1 MYLPYSP
8 NNTKDDCAML
18 LDVRTPPN
26 NRDVAVSPSEQSAQ
40 STIPSETPVGSPEDE
55 IEQLRE
61 TGLLPLIVPKEYGG
75 LGATWQEALKIV
87 YELAKAD
94 GAMGQ
99 LYSNHLIL
107 TALAHVCGTPEQKEK
122 YYRYT
127 AQHQGFWANAID
139 TWDTRLRITPE
150 GENFRLNG
158 VKRFDAV
165 AAAADWRVF
174 SAWQDGIQEPFFCI
188 IPQDRSGMIWDKRE
202 EKFGSESTT
211 QGSFVFYNV
220 LVEKDEILGSPN
232 RPEQTF
238 TTFLGIITQLTKT
251 YMGLGIGHSAL
262 EAIQAYQQ
270 ATSQSRLTS
279 ILGSATA
286 KARPISQYSDLW
298 IELTTAIRLAEQV
311 AGQLQ
316 LTWENELQLT
326 HEERSAVAGAVFSAE
341 VFATRVILNI
351 SNRLL
356 ELLDNPILAK
366 NCGLDRYWQ
375 DLRTLGGV
383 SMPWQGVPQTW
394 TLHHF
399 PQQQTPC

>member
-18 LDVRTPPN
+18 LDVRKPPN
-26 NRDVAVSPSEQSAQ
+26 NQDVAVSPSEQLAQ
-40 STIPSETPVGSPEDE
+40 SAILLETQVGSPKDE
-55 IEQLRE
+55 IERLRE
-61 TGLLPLIVPKEYGG
+61 TGLLPLVVPKEYGG

-94 GAMGQ
+94 GAIGQ
-99 LYSNHLIL
+99 LYCNHLIL
-107 TALAHVCGTPEQKEK
+107 TALAHVCGTAEQKEK

-158 VKRFDAV
+158 IKRFDAV
-165 AAAADWRVF
+165 VAAADWRVF
-174 SAWQDGIQEPFFCI
+174 SAWQDGRQEPFFCI
-188 IPQDRSGMIWDKRE
+188 IPQDRSGIICDKRG
-202 EKFGSESTT
+202 EKFGSEPTE

-232 RPEQTF
+232 HPEQTF

-251 YMGLGIGHSAL
+251 YMGLGIGHSSL
-262 EAIQAYQQ
+262 EAIQAYQRT
-270 ATSQSRLTS
+270 TSQSRLTS
-279 ILGSATA
+279 IRGSAA
-286 KARPISQYSDLW
+286 AEAHPFSQYSDLW
-298 IELTTAIRLAEQV
+298 IELNTAMRVAEQV
-311 AGQLQ
+311 AEQLQ
-316 LTWENELQLT
+316 VAWEKELQLT
-326 HEERSAVAGAVFSAE
+326 HEERGIVAGAVFSAE

-351 SNRLL
+351 TNRLL
-356 ELLDNPILAK
+356 ELMDNPILAK

-394 TLHHF
+394 TVHHF

>member
-1 MYLPYSP
+1 
-8 NNTKDDCAML
+8 ML
-18 LDVRTPPN
+18 LDVRKPPN
-26 NRDVAVSPSEQSAQ
+26 HRDVAISPSEQLAQ
-40 STIPSETPVGSPEDE
+40 SAVPLETHVGSPEDE

-61 TGLLPLIVPKEYGG
+61 TGLLPLVVPKEYGG
-75 LGATWQEALKIV
+75 LGATWKEALKIV
-87 YELAKAD
+87 YELAKAE
-94 GAMGQ
+94 GAIGQ
-99 LYSNHLIL
+99 LYCNHLIL
-107 TALAHVCGTPEQKEK
+107 TALAHVCGTVEQKEK
-122 YYRYT
+122 YYWYT

-139 TWDTRLRITPE
+139 TWDTRLRISPE
-150 GENFRLNG
+150 GEHFRLNG

-165 AAAADWRVF
+165 VGAADWRVF

-188 IPQDRSGMIWDKRE
+188 IPQDRSGIIYDKRG
-202 EKFGSESTT
+202 EKLGSEPTE

-232 RPEQTF
+232 GSEQTF

-262 EAIQAYQQ
+262 EAIQAYPRT
-270 ATSQSRLTS
+270 TSQSKLT
-279 ILGSATA
+279 LTVGSTTGDAY
-286 KARPISQYSDLW
+286 PFSQYSDLW
-298 IELTTAIRLAEQV
+298 IELNTAMRVAEQV
-311 AGQLQ
+311 AEQLQ
-316 LTWENELQLT
+316 VAWEKELQLT
-326 HEERSAVAGAVFSAE
+326 HEERGAVAGAVFSAE

-356 ELLDNPILAK
+356 ELMDNPILAK
-366 NCGLDRYWQ
+366 KCGLDRYWQ

-383 SMPWQGVPQTW
+383 SMPWQGVPQIW